1 MNPNIKKRNKS
12 LNKYLG
18 SQKEKQKL
26 IENSLKTNFYINND
40 FDNFQS
46 TVSNITKQL
55 NNISLKS
62 FSHIKINP
70 NIINEEKNISKNFDN
85 NKNQIKLKINK
96 NNSFSIK
103 AMNLNEKN
111 ELKKEN
117 ENLKGNIKFL
127 LGQIKKYQKSGIN
140 IEDDYKNNFNII
152 IEKDN
157 EIKKLNKKILF
168 LEQEIKEIKEKYNE
182 LKIKYEMNI
191 NNNIINNTNSN
202 ANSNNISMS
211 FNENKLYQYNSK
223 KNNFYNYENSKNNL
237 DNLDNINF
245 NNRKFIFHKARHTT
259 DFSYNNLLNNHAYN
273 NIEKEEN
280 YFIMKPKK
288 SQKKFKNNKYLSL
301 MTSANKN
308 IQNKESNNNP
318 SSTKAYNNNSFLYK
332 KSPIKSKIN
341 KSLIGKRKVNNFLN
355 INDSLFNNS
364 NKENKKISE
373 ILYFKKNNNSNISII
388 NNNNPN
394 IILTSTRS
402 YSSKFSYN
410 EELNLLPKLDLSPND
425 LYYFLNYSLYNF
437 KIDEMKFSIINY
449 SLNEKSKFKLYYDST
464 INHSYDILLSISNGF
479 LIITG
484 PDTNYLYFYSKENN
498 KIYDLNKLNK
508 FHNKGSLIKIN
519 NDQII
524 CISGINTTEVEK
536 YSIKENKWIN
546 LPKMNCPHSESSYMI
561 YNSDIIFSFF
571 GYDYENNKYIND
583 IEYLFI
589 KNNYN
594 KKSEKKWNLININ
607 NKNFEYNLRSHS
619 IFYRINKENNEQK
632 EIFIV
637 GGYNN
642 FGRNNGLIQIFL
654 ENKDMKFNINFKKY
668 EENMIKVKGTEQN
681 LERYNNN
688 ENIFLFQNEF
698 YQYLDEED
706 NLFYNYNYDSNFNI
720 HIIDNFTLKHTIYRN
735 KLNN

>member
-70 NIINEEKNISKNFDN
+70 NILNEEKNISKNFDN

-245 NNRKFIFHKARHTT
+245 NSRKFIFHKARHTT
-259 DFSYNNLLNNHAYN
+259 DFSYNNLLNNHAYRE
-273 NIEKEEN
+273 EKEN
-280 YFIMKPKK
+280 YF
-288 SQKKFKNNKYLSL
+288 FW
-301 MTSANKN
+301 
-308 IQNKESNNNP
+308 
-318 SSTKAYNNNSFLYK
+318 
-332 KSPIKSKIN
+332 
-341 KSLIGKRKVNNFLN
+341 
-355 INDSLFNNS
+355 
-364 NKENKKISE
+364 
-373 ILYFKKNNNSNISII
+373 
-388 NNNNPN
+388 
-394 IILTSTRS
+394 
-402 YSSKFSYN
+402 
-410 EELNLLPKLDLSPND
+410 
-425 LYYFLNYSLYNF
+425 NY
-437 KIDEMKFSIINY
+437 I
-449 SLNEKSKFKLYYDST
+449 
-464 INHSYDILLSISNGF
+464 
-479 LIITG
+479 
-484 PDTNYLYFYSKENN
+484 
-498 KIYDLNKLNK
+498 
-508 FHNKGSLIKIN
+508 
-519 NDQII
+519 
-524 CISGINTTEVEK
+524 
-536 YSIKENKWIN
+536 
-546 LPKMNCPHSESSYMI
+546 
-561 YNSDIIFSFF
+561 DIIYF
-571 GYDYENNKYIND
+571 
-583 IEYLFI
+583 
-589 KNNYN
+589 
-594 KKSEKKWNLININ
+594 
-607 NKNFEYNLRSHS
+607 H
-619 IFYRINKENNEQK
+619 
-632 EIFIV
+632 
-637 GGYNN
+637 
-642 FGRNNGLIQIFL
+642 
-654 ENKDMKFNINFKKY
+654 
-668 EENMIKVKGTEQN
+668 
-681 LERYNNN
+681 
-688 ENIFLFQNEF
+688 
-698 YQYLDEED
+698 
-706 NLFYNYNYDSNFNI
+706 
-720 HIIDNFTLKHTIYRN
+720 
-735 KLNN
+735 